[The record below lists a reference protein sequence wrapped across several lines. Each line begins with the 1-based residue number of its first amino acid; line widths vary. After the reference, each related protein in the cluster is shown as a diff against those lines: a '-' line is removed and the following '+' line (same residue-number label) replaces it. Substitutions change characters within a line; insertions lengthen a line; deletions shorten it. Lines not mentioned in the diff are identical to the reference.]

1 MTNATA
7 MWSAGVIFILLV
19 WRIYIEFLNKLPCDE
34 GLSVGRRRE
43 GNSFWLLDIDVV
55 YMDQFSLF
63 SVSVVLLLVGG
74 DCE

>member
-1 MTNATA
+1 MR
-7 MWSAGVIFILLV
+7 VFLLG
-19 WRIYIEFLNKLPCDE
+19 EE
-34 GLSVGRRRE
+34 ERE
-43 GNSFWLLDIDVV
+43 ISFWLLDIDVV